1 MKANCTHI
9 YTHTRFNCPNMSEC
23 KMKEKQQQPNSDQ
36 TKQQEKGKTVI

>member
-23 KMKEKQQQPNSDQ
+23 KMKEKQQPNSDQ